1 MIEEQEFF
9 IKYLHEFTYNE
20 MSYLFL
26 EFYEEEDIQME
37 TKWNLLGEKADN
49 AMVKESDLFK
59 STNNSRRASILDPN
73 IGGEEKKELEKSDV
87 LDKTLN

>member
-26 EFYEEEDIQME
+26 EFYEEEDIQMDYA
-37 TKWNLLGEKADN
+37 LYQA
-49 AMVKESDLFK
+49 AMVY
-59 STNNSRRASILDPN
+59 
-73 IGGEEKKELEKSDV
+73 
-87 LDKTLN
+87 TLMDDIA